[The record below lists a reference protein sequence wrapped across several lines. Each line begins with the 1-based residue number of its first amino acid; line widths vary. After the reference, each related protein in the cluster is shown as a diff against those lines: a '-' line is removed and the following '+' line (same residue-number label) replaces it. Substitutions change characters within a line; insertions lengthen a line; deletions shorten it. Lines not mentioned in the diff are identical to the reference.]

1 MADPLGKVSR
11 SGSYR
16 HGGAAW
22 RWRRRGSLTVLSGE
36 EGGWWPAAAP
46 VSFYNT
52 DEGRWSLDTSQMNKN
67 DTWGGAHQEGGAT
80 VLRRDSGVEK
90 GPPWPVTAS
99 EVMGGQKS
107 GGGGGGY
114 SGGAFCADRRRL
126 QWSSWRLQCRH
137 KGKRSGSSAGDATWR
152 QGENGARHP
161 GSCAGAVETGAGR
174 VMCGAM
180 WEQWSGQHMW
190 AAREHVGQ
198 SEDVRSWVGPER
210 TMTFEIY
217 SNQFQ
222 TSSIFLT
229 KRWTYQAPKI
239 PNKIWLER
247 A

>member
-99 EVMGGQKS
+99 EVMGGRKS
-107 GGGGGGY
+107 GGGGGGTQAGHFVQTGGDC
-114 SGGAFCADRRRL
+114 SGALGGFN
-126 QWSSWRLQCRH
+126 
-137 KGKRSGSSAGDATWR
+137 AGIRGRGVGPVRATPHGGR
-152 QGENGARHP
+152 GR
-161 GSCAGAVETGAGR
+161 TGPDIPA
-174 VMCGAM
+174 
-180 WEQWSGQHMW
+180 
-190 AAREHVGQ
+190 AARERWRRALVG
-198 SEDVRSWVGPER
+198 
-210 TMTFEIY
+210 
-217 SNQFQ
+217 
-222 TSSIFLT
+222 
-229 KRWTYQAPKI
+229 
-239 PNKIWLER
+239 
-247 A
+247 